1 MYREIR
7 QIDEKKVWHPR
18 AIESLTH
25 KQLKKI
31 IRSSLFLKEKF
42 TAVGDFEKLKARL
55 VAGGHMQDKSIYEDV
70 SSPTVSTAATFLVA
84 AIAAQEH
91 RHVATLDIGGAYLN
105 ASMKEHEVLMR
116 LDPKLAMILT
126 KIRPDYKQFLDK
138 DGTLVVQLDKA
149 LYGCVESAR
158 LWYDHLRK
166 TLESM
171 GFVANPCDIC
181 TFNKGTLEHGDQ
193 CTVILH
199 VDDLMITC
207 KQAQVIDEVMAA
219 ITEVY
224 KEVKVKRG
232 AVHSYLGMTFDFTTP
247 GQVKVS
253 QEGYVQDLMQAYSVT
268 GRAQSPAGENLFAVN
283 DEATKLSKSDAEAF
297 QPSCCICPNARGP
310 TSSLLSYS

>member
-1 MYREIR
+1 
-7 QIDEKKVWHPR
+7 
-18 AIESLTH
+18 
-25 KQLKKI
+25 
-31 IRSSLFLKEKF
+31 
-42 TAVGDFEKLKARL
+42 
-55 VAGGHMQDKSIYEDV
+55 MQDKSIYEDV
-70 SSPTVSTAATFLVA
+70 SSPTVSTAETFLVA

-116 LDPKLAMILT
+116 LEPKLAMLLT
-126 KIRPDYKQFLDK
+126 KIRPDYKRFLDK

-171 GFVANPCDIC
+171 GFVANPYDIC
-181 TFNKGTLEHGDQ
+181 AFNKGTLEHGDQ

-207 KQAQVIDEVMAA
+207 KQAQVIDEVVAA

-247 GQVKVS
+247 G
-253 QEGYVQDLMQAYSVT
+253 
-268 GRAQSPAGENLFAVN
+268 
-283 DEATKLSKSDAEAF
+283 
-297 QPSCCICPNARGP
+297 
-310 TSSLLSYS
+310 